1 MSHNSGITFYTDSGD
16 ASDMF
21 LKDVSS
27 MDDTAA
33 DYTQCE
39 VDIVA
44 GKGAVWI
51 VYTEERYG
59 RSGSGQGRSFVV
71 YPDTSGYRINVGFR
85 IKSAQAFDVSYPC
98 VALFEH
104 SEYRGFLCVT
114 DDSLKNITQQFPA
127 GHVGGASSAIALS
140 GSWVVWS
147 LMGYKGTK
155 VQILDALQN
164 RQEVNLFRNN
174 DKGKSVQLVRS

>member
-33 DYTQCE
+33 DYTQCQ

-59 RSGSGQGRSFVV
+59 RSGSG
-71 YPDTSGYRINVGFR
+71 
-85 IKSAQAFDVSYPC
+85 
-98 VALFEH
+98 
-104 SEYRGFLCVT
+104 
-114 DDSLKNITQQFPA
+114 
-127 GHVGGASSAIALS
+127 HV
-140 GSWVVWS
+140 WVWAWVC
-147 LMGYKGTK
+147 
-155 VQILDALQN
+155 
-164 RQEVNLFRNN
+164 
-174 DKGKSVQLVRS
+174 